1 MASIVRSHIRKC
13 VVSKLSVKSMLSEGP
28 RWQGSAQQ
36 TLRNARAEV
45 NLQRLADKM
54 FKKQSDVRER
64 RRYKRLFE
72 MNYDTNWRR
81 NPRDDSPWNLTM
93 RPRSIAWPVEYPPMF
108 NQLFFSMYP
117 MNREFYEQTYAPGMS
132 RMRDVARRIIF
143 MLRVWIRKT
152 LNRVSCTRLG
162 QRFFVPVTMRRGER

>member
-1 MASIVRSHIRKC
+1 
-13 VVSKLSVKSMLSEGP
+13 MLSEGP
-28 RWQGSAQQ
+28 PWQGSAQQ

-72 MNYDTNWRR
+72 LNYDTNLPR
-81 NPRDDSPWNLTM
+81 NLGDDSPWNLTM
-93 RPRSIAWPVEYPPMF
+93 RPRYATFPEYPPMF
-108 NQLFFSMYP
+108 NQLFFKLYP
-117 MNREFYEQTYAPGMS
+117 MDREFYDHTYAPGMS
-132 RMRDVARRIIF
+132 RMRDVTRRIIF

-152 LNRVSCTRLG
+152 LRRLCCTRVG
-162 QRFFVPVTMRRGER
+162 QRFFVPLTRRVER

>member
-13 VVSKLSVKSMLSEGP
+13 VVSKLSVKSMLSEGS

-72 MNYDTNWRR
+72 LNYDTNWRR

-93 RPRSIAWPVEYPPMF
+93 RPRYVAWPVEYPPMF
-108 NQLFFSMYP
+108 NRLFYSMYP
-117 MNREFYEQTYAPGMS
+117 MDREQYDQAYAPGMS
-132 RMRDVARRIIF
+132 RMRDVTRRIIL
-143 MLRVWIRKT
+143 MLRAWIRKT
-152 LNRVSCTRLG
+152 LRRKCCTQLG
-162 QRFFVPVTMRRGER
+162 QRFFVPLTLRGER